1 MRPFPHRL
9 RGRPMHSIPRAV
21 IISFMD
27 WATIGTVVAGGA
39 AVATL
44 IVTIAGQASASFR
57 YDLWVK
63 VLNNAQNAYQEEI
76 AADRVNYYFVELAVA
91 ELTRRR
97 RTQFVVVGFGT
108 AFISL
113 IAIVLG
119 TALARV
125 DATFAFWAGSTI
137 LVLGWI
143 GYLGGLALAAWAP
156 DRVRDK
162 QRART
167 TEASAAA
174 ALNQLAPRRWW
185 QRQNKVS

>member
-1 MRPFPHRL
+1 MT
-9 RGRPMHSIPRAV
+9 
-21 IISFMD
+21 FMD
-27 WATIGTVVAGGA
+27 WATIGTLIASGA

-44 IVTIAGQASASFR
+44 IFAIASRASVSFR

-63 VLNNAQNAYQEEI
+63 VLNNAQNKHQRDVAV
-76 AADRVNYYFVELAVA
+76 DRVNYYFVELAVA

-97 RTQFVVVGFGT
+97 RTQFVVVGFGI
-108 AFISL
+108 AFVSL

-119 TALARV
+119 TVLDRV
-125 DATFAFWAGSTI
+125 DAVIAFWASWTVI
-137 LVLGWI
+137 TVGWV

-162 QRART
+162 QRAHT

-174 ALNQLAPRRWW
+174 ALSQLPPRRWW
-185 QRQNKVS
+185 QRKNEAS

>member
-1 MRPFPHRL
+1 MAAI
-9 RGRPMHSIPRAV
+9 MSC
-21 IISFMD
+21 MN
-27 WATIGTVVAGGA
+27 WATIGTVVAGVA

-44 IVTIAGQASASFR
+44 IVTIASQASASFR

-63 VLNNAQNAYQEEI
+63 VLNNARNEHQREI
-76 AADRVNYYFVELAVA
+76 AADRVDYYFVELAVA

-97 RTQFVVVGFGT
+97 RTQFVAVGFGT

-125 DATFAFWAGSTI
+125 DGTFAYWAGWAI
-137 LVLGWI
+137 VVLGWL
-143 GYLGGLALAAWAP
+143 GYVGGLALAAWAP
-156 DRVRDK
+156 DRVRDQ

-174 ALNQLAPRRWW
+174 ALKQLPPRRWW
-185 QRQNKVS
+185 QRRNKVG